1 MRLTPSRIVYVF
13 LSVIVFIL
21 VLQSLHTIT
30 NGYFHD
36 TASSIPMVLLILTYF
51 MSHFI
56 LCKKITFDGEGG
68 NRAENG
74 PEVKTGCQNVCQI
87 QHPTQFHQHSRLF
100 DSASASAA
108 V

>member
-36 TASSIPMVLLILTYF
+36 TASSIPIVYHSHILV
-51 MSHFI
+51 FI
-56 LCKKITFDGEGG
+56 CKKITFDCEGG

-87 QHPTQFHQHSRLF
+87 QHPTQFHQYSRLF